1 MEMGHAGKRMCG
13 SYRAAIAALVVVLV
27 LLAARQS
34 AAQHSAENTPAIDFT
49 DWSNVRI
56 KAYSQALA
64 LPFPEP
70 MAELSVPR
78 LHLFAPLFD
87 GTDDVTLDRG
97 VGRIPG
103 TALPGESGNVGVAG
117 HRDGFFRRLKDIQVG
132 DTIEISA
139 ADQSTTYR
147 VERVE
152 IVSPS
157 DVQVLK
163 SGSTPSLTLVTCYPF
178 YFAGH
183 APQRFIV
190 EATLVQH
197 SAKAQAAAPERHV
210 ASANQQ

>member
-1 MEMGHAGKRMCG
+1 MEMGRSGRMCRG
-13 SYRAAIAALVVVLV
+13 YRAAIAALVVILV

-34 AAQHSAENTPAIDFT
+34 AAQHTAENTPAIDFT

-64 LPFPEP
+64 FPFPEA

-132 DTIEISA
+132 DTIELSTD
-139 ADQSTTYR
+139 DQSTTYR

-163 SGSTPSLTLVTCYPF
+163 SGSTSSLTLVTCYPF
-178 YFAGH
+178 YFVGH

-197 SAKAQAAAPERHV
+197 SAKAPAAAPERHV
-210 ASANQQ
+210 ANTKEQ

>member
-1 MEMGHAGKRMCG
+1 MGHSGKRMRRG
-13 SYRAAIAALVVVLV
+13 YRAAIAALVVILV

-34 AAQHSAENTPAIDFT
+34 AAQHSTENTPAIDFA

-103 TALPGESGNVGVAG
+103 TARPGESGNVGVAG

-132 DTIEISA
+132 DTIEIST
-139 ADQSTTYR
+139 DDESTTYR

-163 SGSTPSLTLVTCYPF
+163 SGPTSSLTLVTCYPF

-197 SAKAQAAAPERHV
+197 TAKAQTAAPERHV
-210 ASANQQ
+210 ASANE

>member
-1 MEMGHAGKRMCG
+1 MGHSGKRMRR
-13 SYRAAIAALVVVLV
+13 SYRAAIAALVVILV

-34 AAQHSAENTPAIDFT
+34 AAQHSAGNTPDFT
-49 DWSNVRI
+49 DWSDIRI
-56 KAYSQALA
+56 KAYGQALA

-70 MAELSVPR
+70 MAQLSIPR
-78 LHLFAPLFD
+78 LQLFAPLFD

-97 VGRIPG
+97 VGRIAG
-103 TALPGESGNVGVAG
+103 TARPGEGGNVGVAG

-139 ADQSTTYR
+139 HDQSTTYR

-152 IVSPS
+152 IVTPS

-163 SGSTPSLTLVTCYPF
+163 SGPVPSLTLVTCYPF

-190 EATLVQH
+190 EATLVQR
-197 SAKAQAAAPERHV
+197 SAKARPEAPERHM
-210 ASANQQ
+210 ASRNEQ

>member
-1 MEMGHAGKRMCG
+1 MGHSGRRMCR
-13 SYRAAIAALVVVLV
+13 SYCAAIAALVVILV
-27 LLAARQS
+27 LLSARPS

-56 KAYSQALA
+56 KAYSQALT

-87 GTDDVTLDRG
+87 GIDDVTLDRG

-139 ADQSTTYR
+139 GDQSTTYR
-147 VERVE
+147 VQRVE

-163 SGSTPSLTLVTCYPF
+163 SGSTSSLTLVTCYPF

-197 SAKAQAAAPERHV
+197 SAKAQAAAPGRHV
-210 ASANQQ
+210 ASANEQ